1 MKPSKRPG
9 GGGRRPGHG
18 KKKPWRRPERRPTH
32 NGLDNTGHDESIYAT
47 EEDEE
52 EEYFDDFDET
62 DYIEGSEEEKDFQ
75 GFAGGDIFGLD
86 TEEEEEEDNL
96 QSLLPLSSGQP
107 SMSSHT
113 SPPIGVT
120 DDSPSLMARMDRIEE
135 IFNALHIS
143 SPGCKSRL
151 ICHLAKDPSTFT
163 PLSHL
168 LLDNLDLEGLEQEG
182 NLGRAGE
189 GLREEFLELLQ
200 AREAGGHRRCYQ
212 YSDKCSY
219 KGEDM
224 ISATGLRAWRIM
236 YRVLTMKALARKDGR
251 VF

>member
-1 MKPSKRPG
+1 VKPSKRPG
-9 GGGRRPGHG
+9 GGGKRPGRG
-18 KKKPWRRPERRPTH
+18 KKPWRRPQRRPTL
-32 NGLDNTGHDESIYAT
+32 NGLDNTGQDEGIDKG
-47 EEDEE
+47 ED
-52 EEYFDDFDET
+52 EEYFDDFEEN
-62 DYIEGSEEEKDFQ
+62 DYMEDYAEEEKEDFQ
-75 GFAGGDIFGLD
+75 DLGVGDTFGLD
-86 TEEEEEEDNL
+86 TEEEEEEDL
-96 QSLLPLSSGQP
+96 QSLLPLSSAQP
-107 SMSSHT
+107 SMSSHG
-113 SPPIGVT
+113 SLPMGLA

-212 YSDKCSY
+212 YSDKCSF